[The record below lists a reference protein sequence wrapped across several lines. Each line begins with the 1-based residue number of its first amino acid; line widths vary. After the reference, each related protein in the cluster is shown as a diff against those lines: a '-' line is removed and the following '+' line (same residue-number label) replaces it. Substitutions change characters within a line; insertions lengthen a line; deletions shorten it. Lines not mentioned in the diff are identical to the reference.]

1 MDKAFIVEAIIISIC
16 LYFGVRLLWRYGK
29 MFVLFMLNEPTKW
42 DKQID
47 KPRLLFH
54 LIGLILLASP
64 FYSNGIQQLIHSKSL
79 LVQLSYWM
87 PFIAG
92 AFITQ
97 LSWTTK
103 FRDVYGGIKRKISP
117 FRNLETTFS
126 SETEATKIY
135 ERFSQEG
142 YIQTDIVSFMAF
154 VNLETPIKRIIW
166 QDKIARQPKR
176 INRQSLIEFMSNLI
190 IGFESLENQ
199 QIIALIDRYFCNPS
213 NQSIKISSKNVT
225 DWRNNDSAYL
235 RKISNLIKA

>member
-1 MDKAFIVEAIIISIC
+1 MDKAFIVKGIIVAIC
-16 LYFGVRLLWRYGK
+16 AYFAIRLFLRYGV
-29 MFVLFMLNEPTKW
+29 MFILFMLNEPTKW

-54 LIGLILLASP
+54 IIGLILLASP
-64 FYSNGIQQLIHSKSL
+64 FYSNGIQQLVHSEGL

-87 PFIAG
+87 PFLAG
-92 AFITQ
+92 AFIIQ
-97 LSWTTK
+97 LSWTSK
-103 FRDVYGGIKRKISP
+103 FKNVYGGIKKKISP

-126 SETEATKIY
+126 SEAEATKIY

-142 YIQTDIVSFMAF
+142 YIKTDIVAFMAF
-154 VNLETPIKRIIW
+154 VNLKTPIKRIIW

-176 INRQSLIEFMSNLI
+176 INRQSLIEFVSNLV
-190 IGFESLENQ
+190 IGFESLENK

-213 NQSIKISSKNVT
+213 QQSIKISSKNVT